1 MEYVLTNK
9 AVGSIDFVC
18 LSRRLSLYSGLVT
31 SRGRNP
37 APFDIEMVLF
47 GKTTGRGPDTP
58 VSLPKRASFT
68 SNIVVVRLN
77 NGGVGSLA
85 NRAMSVVLK
94 AGRRRGK
101 LAASHKK

>member
-9 AVGSIDFVC
+9 AVGSIDFFY
-18 LSRRLSLYSGLVT
+18 LSRRLSLCSGLVT

>member
-58 VSLPKRASFT
+58 VSLPKSASFT
-68 SNIVVVRLN
+68 STIVLVHLN
-77 NGGVGSLA
+77 KW
-85 NRAMSVVLK
+85 RRWKPRKETDSVVLK
-94 AGRRRGK
+94 AG
-101 LAASHKK
+101 KKTWKVGSKP